1 MAGGAELQGGG
12 EFARLREP
20 AMKTSKVQQSTTAPM
35 KWSGTAE
42 GLCGHSSPFGSLL
55 SFFFFKLLAML
66 YLAKMDFLHFY
77 PVRVDH
83 GEFFILLEPRG
94 ER

>member
-1 MAGGAELQGGG
+1 MVAG
-12 EFARLREP
+12 LREP
-20 AMKTSKVQQSTTAPM
+20 EVKTSKVQQCTTAPV
-35 KWSGTAE
+35 KRSGTAE
-42 GLCGHSSPFGSLL
+42 GPCGHSSPFGSLL

-66 YLAKMDFLHFY
+66 YFAKIDFLPFY

-83 GEFFILLEPRG
+83 GEFFPLLEPRG